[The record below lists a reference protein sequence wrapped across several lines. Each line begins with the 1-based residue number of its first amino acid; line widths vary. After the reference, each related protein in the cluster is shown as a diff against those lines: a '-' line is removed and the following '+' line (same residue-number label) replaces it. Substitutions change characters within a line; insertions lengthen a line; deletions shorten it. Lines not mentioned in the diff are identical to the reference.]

1 MVNNGLKENNIRMKF
16 FTEDL
21 YSEYNQKLKI
31 KSIIAKKR
39 SQFQNILIFN
49 SKVFGKV
56 LTLDGVIQIT
66 ERDHYGYSEMLSHV
80 PIVAHNFIKKV
91 LIIGGG
97 DGAIAHEVLK
107 HKSIKEIILCEI
119 DKEVINLSKKY
130 LTNINFNSLENSKV
144 KIIIQDA
151 SELISN
157 NNFKNYFDLVI
168 VDRPDPIGPGKKLF
182 QKKFYKNINNIISD
196 KGVAVFQTGI
206 PFFQKNELQNTVSF
220 LKLFFQLYGIYLT
233 VVPSYAG
240 GFMALTW
247 ASNKIDIS
255 QINKKSNTTKLKTL
269 YYSTKIH
276 NSAFILPTW
285 LINTIK

>member
-151 SELISN
+151 SELISRHRLIAAGLTSKLSTFFAP
-157 NNFKNYFDLVI
+157 NFCI
-168 VDRPDPIGPGKKLF
+168 
-182 QKKFYKNINNIISD
+182 
-196 KGVAVFQTGI
+196 A
-206 PFFQKNELQNTVSF
+206 
-220 LKLFFQLYGIYLT
+220 
-233 VVPSYAG
+233 
-240 GFMALTW
+240 
-247 ASNKIDIS
+247 
-255 QINKKSNTTKLKTL
+255 
-269 YYSTKIH
+269 
-276 NSAFILPTW
+276 
-285 LINTIK
+285 

>member
-66 ERDHYGYSEMLSHV
+66 EFDHYGYSEMLSHV
-80 PIVAHNFIKKV
+80 PIVAHNSIKKV

-119 DKEVINLSKKY
+119 DEEVINLSKKY

-144 KIIIQDA
+144 KIVIKDA
-151 SELISN
+151 SKLISN
-157 NNFKNYFDLVI
+157 NNFKNYFKKNFIKTLTMLY
-168 VDRPDPIGPGKKLF
+168 PIK
-182 QKKFYKNINNIISD
+182 
-196 KGVAVFQTGI
+196 V
-206 PFFQKNELQNTVSF
+206 LQYF
-220 LKLFFQLYGIYLT
+220 KQAFLFFKNM
-233 VVPSYAG
+233 S
-240 GFMALTW
+240 F
-247 ASNKIDIS
+247 KI
-255 QINKKSNTTKLKTL
+255 LL
-269 YYSTKIH
+269 
-276 NSAFILPTW
+276 AF
-285 LINTIK
+285 